1 MNKLEVLEAI
11 GKAPT
16 GFEYIKPKFYAKIV
30 EQGLV
35 EVNTL
40 MVDENGAHACRLTPK
55 GQEYMNS
62 LNETPGATAVTEKAT
77 KMSFVIETAPIPAV
91 KRSGGAGRPSK
102 YPFDALEVGQMFF
115 VPASEK
121 QPDPAKSLGSV
132 VTSANR
138 RFATE
143 TGETKQNRKGETV
156 AKLVYGRKFVVRPY
170 TRDGVAGAGV
180 WREK

>member
-1 MNKLEVLEAI
+1 MNKLEVLEAVS
-11 GKAPT
+11 KAPA

-30 EQGLV
+30 EQGLL
-35 EVNTL
+35 EVNAT
-40 MVDENGAHACRLTPK
+40 MVDENGAHACRLTTK
-55 GQEYMNS
+55 GQEYMISINGS
-62 LNETPGATAVTEKAT
+62 TGTPATTEKES
-77 KMSFVIETAPIPAV
+77 KMSFVIETAPIPTI
-91 KRSGGAGRPSK
+91 KRAGGAGRPSK
-102 YPFDALEVGQMFF
+102 YPFEQLEVGQMFF

-143 TGETKQNRKGETV
+143 TGEMKTNRKGESV
-156 AKLVYGRKFVVRPY
+156 PKLVYGRKFVVRPY